1 MLFSPILG
9 LVGAAAHLRASGR
22 LLFRDADGSWGG
34 DAGAVLT
41 LEAGKVKA
49 AADKAGSP
57 LDPVD
62 REAFDESLARANAV
76 LAEHVAKRAA
86 KGGGSGKRSG

>member
-1 MLFSPILG
+1 
-9 LVGAAAHLRASGR
+9 
-22 LLFRDADGSWGG
+22 
-34 DAGAVLT
+34 
-41 LEAGKVKA
+41 
-49 AADKAGSP
+49 
-57 LDPVD
+57 VD